1 MPTLL
6 VPAALTALA
15 ALVLPLLIHL
25 ARRTEQRP
33 TDFAALRWLRAK
45 PRPRQRPRF
54 EEWPLLITRLLLL
67 ALIAFWLA
75 RPVTPA
81 TPDRRAHVYVVPGV
95 KAPTLAKD
103 VEGHWLAPG
112 FPALDRPAP
121 RGAVPVMSLVRELD
135 AALPPDTPVRIL
147 VPAIIEGA
155 DAERPRLSRKV
166 AWQVVPGAMT
176 PPRPETPRLLKLTV
190 RADPGADP
198 GRSAARYLAAVAA
211 AWGPVVDLAPLD
223 APLPPRD
230 TVVAWLGTGAMP
242 AKLIA
247 WVKSGGTALV
257 PQDVAAPSA
266 TTATAAR
273 DGEGRPFLDVM
284 PLGRGHVY
292 RFTRA
297 LTPPTLPALVEPDFP
312 DRLRAAIRPPALPV
326 RAFAT
331 HIAPEAGAAPAFRA
345 MARREWR
352 DALALLIAVLFVLER
367 WLATAKRRWRAP

>member
-6 VPAALTALA
+6 VPAALAALA
-15 ALVLPLLIHL
+15 ALTLPLLIHL

-67 ALIAFWLA
+67 ATIAFWLA

-81 TPDRRAHVYVVPGV
+81 PPDLRAHVYVVPGV
-95 KAPTLAKD
+95 TAPTLAED
-103 VEGHWLAPG
+103 VAGHWLAPG
-112 FPALDRPAP
+112 FPPLDRPAP
-121 RGAVPVMSLVRELD
+121 HGAVPVMSLVRELD
-135 AALPPDTPVRIL
+135 AALPPEAPVRIL

-176 PPRPETPRLLKLTV
+176 PHRPETPRLVKLAV
-190 RADPGADP
+190 RADPGRGD
-198 GRSAARYLAAVAA
+198 ARYLAAVAA
-211 AWGPVVDLAPLD
+211 AWGPVVDLAPRD

-242 AKLIA
+242 AELVT
-247 WVKSGGTALV
+247 WVKSGGTAIV
-257 PQDVAAPSA
+257 PRDMAAPSA

-312 DRLRAAIRPPALPV
+312 DRLRAAIQPTALPV

-331 HIAPEAGAAPAFRA
+331 DIAPEAGAAPAFRA

-352 DALALLIAVLFVLER
+352 DALALLIVVLFVLER